1 VKKFRDY
8 FEAPIPA
15 GELYHA
21 TKKSDSKLAGKLA
34 KRITGKEVKRDGK
47 KDLVFKALQEE
58 FLGALEDIKEDLVLA
73 VKNLDP
79 KKIPVSLGD
88 EEAILDL
95 NKVLPKKFIKL
106 YENLIEDNND
116 IQYSKR
122 IEIIEYVTNVELE
135 KSFKLEYADPK
146 QEKFVNDLFKKAKKF
161 FNLSSFD
168 SKRLDGIYFEVETTA
183 NRVHF
188 PLGLPEIL
196 KSMGIGKKCYLAV
209 AYKLK
214 AIASRKDASEDAKTV
229 WASMMTTQKDFYAF
243 YNSRTTVRFIMLKTM
258 SNNAKIKY
266 LKTTLGSIGTEY
278 DKDAIIRKTVTKMLV
293 DQFSPGSQF
302 KRLDELFVKLSKEL
316 SETEYAAKKIQINKY
331 TNKIKKKLDGVD
343 ADYVYSSKDTIFTS
357 FKKVLTEIILKDSI
371 MDKELRDLIVS
382 KFIGTKTETQSDKD

>member
-1 VKKFRDY
+1 
-8 FEAPIPA
+8 
-15 GELYHA
+15 
-21 TKKSDSKLAGKLA
+21 
-34 KRITGKEVKRDGK
+34 
-47 KDLVFKALQEE
+47 
-58 FLGALEDIKEDLVLA
+58 
-73 VKNLDP
+73 
-79 KKIPVSLGD
+79 
-88 EEAILDL
+88 
-95 NKVLPKKFIKL
+95 
-106 YENLIEDNND
+106 
-116 IQYSKR
+116 
-122 IEIIEYVTNVELE
+122 
-135 KSFKLEYADPK
+135 
-146 QEKFVNDLFKKAKKF
+146 
-161 FNLSSFD
+161 
-168 SKRLDGIYFEVETTA
+168 
-183 NRVHF
+183 
-188 PLGLPEIL
+188 
-196 KSMGIGKKCYLAV
+196 
-209 AYKLK
+209 
-214 AIASRKDASEDAKTV
+214 
-229 WASMMTTQKDFYAF
+229 
-243 YNSRTTVRFIMLKTM
+243 M